1 MVMGGKLMTETVG
14 EEGGLRSMKEAVV
27 WASGQGGQADDRD
40 CGLE

>member
-1 MVMGGKLMTETVG
+1 MTETVG

-27 WASGQGGQADDRD
+27 WASGEGRQADDRD